1 MLVNNASPVG
11 AVSKADL
18 VGFTVA
24 LCQQFD
30 SCEIGG
36 IDRFRQ
42 VCFDRGKA
50 AAVIESHCAV
60 KESDSFTRV
69 NQRSVRLPAHYLVT
83 EGVPFQSLAFGIER
97 NQGMA
102 AAAVSVRVFHWLSFT
117 RFSEISGTSLDEKSP
132 IQWAPDSVTLTLKST
147 FIYCFQS
154 DCGELLNDYLDKI
167 LRGQPINYEAF
178 LKKLPDSFRRRHR
191 ELFAAEKVKTNRWL
205 VTILD
210 ERAFAKLQ
218 DVAQT
223 PVSRLD
229 AAKKGNSHRHGTE
242 VSFLLV
248 YHQGLASS
256 RPDVAV
262 IGTESVDMGFRRAR
276 SVLVVEN
283 ERNFYQYSQMLGFA
297 SETLGTFLDLAECDV
312 VLGGG
317 NRVTRGAILEW
328 LMGYEEVFCA
338 FDYDAGG
345 LQMFSTIVAS
355 LGDKATFVQPADWQP
370 WLARFRNIPDTTE
383 RFTRAISLAE
393 GLGFV
398 ALAEAF
404 RSTGKFMEQEM
415 ILDE

>member
-1 MLVNNASPVG
+1 M
-11 AVSKADL
+11 
-18 VGFTVA
+18 
-24 LCQQFD
+24 
-30 SCEIGG
+30 
-36 IDRFRQ
+36 
-42 VCFDRGKA
+42 
-50 AAVIESHCAV
+50 
-60 KESDSFTRV
+60 
-69 NQRSVRLPAHYLVT
+69 
-83 EGVPFQSLAFGIER
+83 
-97 NQGMA
+97 
-102 AAAVSVRVFHWLSFT
+102 
-117 RFSEISGTSLDEKSP
+117 
-132 IQWAPDSVTLTLKST
+132 
-147 FIYCFQS
+147 
-154 DCGELLNDYLDKI
+154 NDYLDKI

-210 ERAFAKLQ
+210 ESAFAELQ

-256 RPDVAV
+256 RPDVVV
-262 IGTESVDMGFRRAR
+262 IGTESVDIGFQPAR

-283 ERNFYQYSQMLGFA
+283 ERNFYQYSQMLDFA
-297 SETLGTFLDLAECDV
+297 SETLGVHLRLMNCDV

-317 NRVTRGAILEW
+317 NRVTRGAILDW
-328 LMGYEEVFCA
+328 LKGYEEVFCA

-345 LQMFSTIVAS
+345 LQMFSTMAAH
-355 LGDKATFVQPADWQP
+355 LGDKATFVQPRDWQP
-370 WLARFRNIPDTTE
+370 WLARFCKLPDSTE
-383 RFTRAISLAE
+383 RFTRAISLAG

-404 RSTGKFMEQEM
+404 RTTGKFMEQEI

>member
-1 MLVNNASPVG
+1 M
-11 AVSKADL
+11 
-18 VGFTVA
+18 
-24 LCQQFD
+24 
-30 SCEIGG
+30 
-36 IDRFRQ
+36 
-42 VCFDRGKA
+42 
-50 AAVIESHCAV
+50 
-60 KESDSFTRV
+60 
-69 NQRSVRLPAHYLVT
+69 
-83 EGVPFQSLAFGIER
+83 
-97 NQGMA
+97 
-102 AAAVSVRVFHWLSFT
+102 
-117 RFSEISGTSLDEKSP
+117 
-132 IQWAPDSVTLTLKST
+132 
-147 FIYCFQS
+147 
-154 DCGELLNDYLDKI
+154 NDYLDKI